1 MAVGLSKPIQMA
13 VEPLGPRR
21 SVHASR
27 SEPVAPVK
35 VRVPPAVEHAG
46 GIQAPR
52 RAERLG
58 ELGFGGVDDLAGWRR
73 GFRG

>member
-35 VRVPPAVEHAG
+35 VRVPPRLAARWWHQARQAG
-46 GIQAPR
+46 
-52 RAERLG
+52 
-58 ELGFGGVDDLAGWRR
+58 
-73 GFRG
+73 